1 MLLLMICLE
10 TVLNTTPVLLGG
22 CLLAASLLSLVSF
35 PVLGGGW
42 VFFLPWGGGLDLLP
56 PYPPLCL
63 PEYLWLP
70 EGRPLLS
77 W

>member
-10 TVLNTTPVLLGG
+10 TVLNTTPVLLEG
-22 CLLAASLLSLVSF
+22 LLAASLLSLVSF

-42 VFFLPWGGGLDLLP
+42 VFFFPWGGGLDLLP
-56 PYPPLCL
+56 PFPPLCL